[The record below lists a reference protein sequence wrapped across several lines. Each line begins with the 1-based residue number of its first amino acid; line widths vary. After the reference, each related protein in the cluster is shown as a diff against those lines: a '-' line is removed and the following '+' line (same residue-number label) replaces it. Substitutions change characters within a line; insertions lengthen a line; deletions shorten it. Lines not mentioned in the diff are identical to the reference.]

1 MASFSGQMWGDAI
14 KEDLKAGL
22 KLDVL
27 VDQPENKRRHVC
39 ASPVDSNAAS
49 VQPEEST
56 DHWPEELRLSMD
68 WFQEVASGCNGR
80 RESVLVAAPT
90 SAGKTLVA
98 LHAIQRC
105 LDRGERVGY
114 TAPVKALSN
123 QKYGDFVRLF
133 GADKVCLLTGD
144 ATAGDPDTAPIVVM
158 TTEVLVGMLHN
169 DRNRAESEDGLIRQM
184 TTAIFDEVHYIADEE
199 RGTVWEEAII
209 LLERHI
215 SLVCL
220 SATIPNYLELAAWI
234 AQTRHGPCHAVYS
247 GHRPVPLEHCVF
259 PCPPSK
265 EATVIVDKKGRF
277 SARGFQK
284 AIRDLPRRAEANTG
298 NQDEKLNSN
307 SRDRDKELLAAV
319 EECKERKD
327 LPLILFSFSRAECTK
342 AARDLSANLRLKPRA
357 RELVL
362 GMVRE
367 VVEKHLAPED
377 RNLDS
382 IRYCTEHLLPR
393 GVGVHHGGLLPVLRE
408 LTEQLFQDG
417 HLKILCT
424 TETFAIG
431 VNMPSKAVIF
441 NWAPNREFRK
451 YDGQQQRVVRSGEYR
466 QMSGRAGRRNQDG
479 YGRAISIMACHAELG
494 LVKRITVGE
503 AEKVESKFRLSYSL
517 ILRNLRTS
525 RAQLELLTSQS
536 FRQFQTDSSEVMV
549 FKEEAESKL
558 RVLQHLGLVQ
568 EGRGLTS
575 TGAALSRVQV
585 AGNELLAACL
595 LEHGLAAMAGVGG
608 SRSGEVLMAFLSCL
622 VNDLEERIADAQRAC
637 GCEVQSPEAEMRK
650 LRQRAGFADAV
661 PSDGLLTRVL
671 RRCLS
676 LVREFQAALTLLV
689 GREEELAMLEEARKS
704 LRRGG
709 KDHRALPFLESIY
722 LPLAVER
729 DTLDPDLLKG
739 RNTPCPHSV
748 GDLVWLAPC
757 EIGFAHVSISRAFHR
772 GGHTI
777 TSTLKQLLAGEI
789 EQSAIPMLEVYWVEG
804 QYWALANRR
813 LAVFRLFEQN
823 CPERGAQLQVQVVG
837 DERANEWGWANKWT
851 TGLWRGRRIKVRG
864 TGEVIGRTAEETVF
878 HVDWPDVHH
887 EEESPDTGGEL
898 TGYAR
903 LPRDSGAAAEDDTGT
918 VSGESAD
925 DGEEQEAE
933 VARYDAT
940 SDAGSD
946 TLYVEN
952 CAIALDPR
960 RLCEFLIEREI
971 GENPVDGQGWSNP
984 RHISRSAT
992 ARDLSDWGDL
1002 PPDAPAS
1009 RAIPDDFKNVHEYLR
1024 CFAMPVL
1031 EEMVADVRAKLE
1043 ASELKLGDSAQV
1055 SLMSLE
1061 DARKRAAGGKTLPKL
1076 PKWCPPTEGEGATAE
1091 VAALCGIGGRPPKG
1105 VASPKELPP
1114 FHMGLLYREGHLKH
1128 VQALANDAAPTR
1140 GAPLST
1146 LQVDGPDDC
1155 RLCMVHSTP
1164 KAGLAIVIFGRR
1176 PGQEQPLAGAELLE
1190 VVYNDPEEASK
1201 DVTLME
1207 IGSLWKASRV
1217 REDGR
1222 AWQLGVR
1229 VEMFLSE
1236 HPEGWDGT
1244 PPPAAIAEG
1253 GHDWLGDRETWE
1265 QRQPT
1270 QQRPGDRVRLVF
1282 EGAGKQWRFAKLD
1295 CNACTAIRVAQALST
1310 PELHHPVFWQRE
1322 ISGCPDG
1329 ESSAWTSTA
1338 ANSCN
1343 SMNSR
1348 SGSDGDEH
1356 LERSGLN
1363 ESQRAAVEELVGCPH
1378 GVRLVQGPPGT
1389 GKTQTLSVL
1398 LDAFAALSL
1407 GLAGAEEG
1415 HDRDE
1420 SLAAAEE
1427 AEASGDE
1434 ETTAADTRRRRSP
1447 QQQRRHINRCHVG
1460 APTNIA
1466 CREIATRLVGR
1477 LKLRASF
1484 SRAMLSQ
1491 VALIAEQERANVTWG
1506 DTLSDILL
1514 DHKKKR
1520 VKRIA
1525 RFWLGEGHGQAI
1537 LGLEQMDWV
1546 HQPGLDP
1553 LAALLEDPQSSDKE
1567 QRRQTDRQDRQK
1579 LSVFIRSSFGVL
1591 ESKLK
1596 QQVAQLLSDVPLDT
1610 EAFWPKGCSGK
1621 QLKELRLEQKYIQKL
1636 KQLRAALDGLR
1647 KSIQQL
1653 RPQLDE
1659 AWASLV
1665 DSAYPRAP
1673 QGQGSPW
1680 GGAALQQG
1688 PSSSGS
1694 VQAGLHSSGS
1704 AQAWQSSTRTS
1715 GADLATLDSAYR
1727 SVENAAMGRT
1737 EDVWAL
1743 SELAFVRSIAPV
1755 SGEATADSYSEEEIR
1770 KAYKKLCL
1778 LIHPDKAPSEFRT
1791 RATVAFQSLEEA
1803 WSAVLRKV
1811 SDSEGRSWGSSA
1823 QTRSADRE
1831 ARPTAVP
1838 AKYGPGVQ
1846 EAFNSCA
1853 PLQQAFQQ
1861 MGEQLVKLRKV
1872 ASAVRSANSPLLKS
1886 AMLRHCVLVFSTVS
1900 VSGRPVLA
1908 QQRIPTLLL
1917 DEACQCCE
1925 AETIIA
1931 LRSYVERLFLIGDP
1945 RQLPATVTSTA
1956 AKMAGYGRSM
1966 FERLERIGRNSGALP
1981 SMLETQ
1987 YRMDPPILT
1996 WPNETFYGSRIRT
2009 AEELL
2014 LSRSAAWPSL
2024 AMEQLI
2030 PCDRHRFGAFR
2041 LFDTGLKEWREAR
2054 IRHTF
2059 QNPGEARF
2067 ILQLLRDFHRLC
2079 QPGVDVTVGI
2089 IAPYKGQ
2096 VELLTDSNVLQKSA
2110 IIVEHWGLPFMS
2122 ISRVKNEAKP
2132 QEVMRVMRA
2141 CYKSLDLH
2149 TFNMADFGLV
2159 IQNHIVFLRQCL
2171 LVTRRPNEGLLEQ
2184 AGLLAFPENPSTV
2197 KLFASQLC
2205 KAVQNCRQKKG
2216 KITNGTRQIPEVLE
2230 IIKLLETESSVS
2242 AESSPRTP
2250 SRSPPPGES
2259 LSRRAPSSSSL
2270 DGIMVSP
2277 GRILASY
2284 GLKATSS
2291 HAVTESREILEIY
2304 SSQEAHCSQCEPPAL
2319 PAPKLA
2325 AAISRPTATGQVTI
2339 YLDSS
2344 RRALVRVIDGQM
2356 HVAEMFT
2363 GPAGF
2368 AMGRFPGEI
2377 VEYSS
2382 EMPNLLLGITQ
2393 AKKQPKK
2400 LKVLKKPAA
2409 KAKSKAKAKAKSK
2422 SKARAQAQEQD
2433 EEEEEEEEEEEKQP
2447 DDEDLPATQEYPEEQ
2462 EAEEEEPPLALAIV
2476 ETAVVRA
2483 YGKMWHK
2490 NTKSYGIRQKFLA
2503 NKQIFTVR
2511 SKDGSM
2517 KQNALMAVADAALY
2531 RLNTSQ
2537 LSEQQWIRRSAIV
2550 STVDGFQG
2558 NERDRRLNV
2567 AVTRARRKVWIVGDV
2582 SHLSWQHQEN
2592 NGYYTLVPFARRRGW
2607 VVPVDP
2613 VTSSPG
2619 EQKPEAALPQPWWS
2633 QDLMQ
2638 AWDQQK
2644 EVGWM
2649 QARYDKEYGLWAPFC
2664 ALCGKG
2670 LYNDTGHLQKLG
2682 HAEAIKDPIAA
2693 GFGSDGAFTIYLDDM
2708 TEDIEG
2714 DSGDLVKAVVFV
2726 EGKEVAVLEE
2736 THLQALALGNQSV
2749 FRGWNETAPIE
2760 FQVREGCLLLEA
2772 DGDCS
2777 VDWIRRVLSVSGHRP
2792 VHITVAP
2799 PFPKPIVPA
2808 YAPGAVQPTVPAY
2821 APRAMPSAPYIPG
2834 STPISYAPQAV
2845 PSAPDIPESTPI
2857 YSSAPYIPDYAPIS
2871 SSASS
2876 AYPIV
2881 PIRPTALPA
2890 VPTVAASLPL
2900 AVAVVPQLPVGYPG
2914 ARWQSRYNE
2923 VPVLVRAGSAC
2934 DSKLLAT
2941 LSPESQQREFEQV
2954 GQWVS
2959 LDNGVVRMPVSWPA
2973 EHAPRGWA
2981 TADARAVPGPRPG
2994 PVFLRQKHEGAQGPE
3009 GWLGAVWEVL
3019 VATLVVRAGPSR
3031 EDEEVLSVRKGGH
3044 VVQEGPTRND
3054 GGLIRIPLML
3064 DVGWITVG
3072 IPDSRGPQV
3081 MELVNGDPPVDPIPM
3096 LPAVEAAPAAL
3107 MLPPP
3112 PPPPPP
3118 RPLPQRVVKAPPPL
3132 PPGTLQTSLA
3142 RQRPQSL
3149 SVRGPLPL
3157 DNVCWVRYLDDLI
3170 LCVAHHAD
3178 AKSLWESA
3186 HLEMEGVLGDGGA
3199 HEVEDSTQAMLQ
3211 QAVWDAFA
3219 SSSIPHSNQHV
3230 AQALVTEGLHRGLIA
3245 CGLGG
3250 NVKARKAA
3258 AKAALAV
3265 AVHLRSSRPSG
3276 IQALNVL
3283 LPLAGQCS
3291 EMRSSAQ

>member
-1 MASFSGQMWGDAI
+1 
-14 KEDLKAGL
+14 
-22 KLDVL
+22 
-27 VDQPENKRRHVC
+27 
-39 ASPVDSNAAS
+39 
-49 VQPEEST
+49 
-56 DHWPEELRLSMD
+56 
-68 WFQEVASGCNGR
+68 
-80 RESVLVAAPT
+80 
-90 SAGKTLVA
+90 
-98 LHAIQRC
+98 
-105 LDRGERVGY
+105 
-114 TAPVKALSN
+114 
-123 QKYGDFVRLF
+123 
-133 GADKVCLLTGD
+133 
-144 ATAGDPDTAPIVVM
+144 
-158 TTEVLVGMLHN
+158 
-169 DRNRAESEDGLIRQM
+169 
-184 TTAIFDEVHYIADEE
+184 
-199 RGTVWEEAII
+199 
-209 LLERHI
+209 
-215 SLVCL
+215 
-220 SATIPNYLELAAWI
+220 
-234 AQTRHGPCHAVYS
+234 
-247 GHRPVPLEHCVF
+247 
-259 PCPPSK
+259 
-265 EATVIVDKKGRF
+265 
-277 SARGFQK
+277 
-284 AIRDLPRRAEANTG
+284 
-298 NQDEKLNSN
+298 
-307 SRDRDKELLAAV
+307 
-319 EECKERKD
+319 
-327 LPLILFSFSRAECTK
+327 
-342 AARDLSANLRLKPRA
+342 
-357 RELVL
+357 
-362 GMVRE
+362 
-367 VVEKHLAPED
+367 
-377 RNLDS
+377 
-382 IRYCTEHLLPR
+382 
-393 GVGVHHGGLLPVLRE
+393 
-408 LTEQLFQDG
+408 
-417 HLKILCT
+417 
-424 TETFAIG
+424 
-431 VNMPSKAVIF
+431 
-441 NWAPNREFRK
+441 
-451 YDGQQQRVVRSGEYR
+451 
-466 QMSGRAGRRNQDG
+466 
-479 YGRAISIMACHAELG
+479 
-494 LVKRITVGE
+494 
-503 AEKVESKFRLSYSL
+503 
-517 ILRNLRTS
+517 
-525 RAQLELLTSQS
+525 
-536 FRQFQTDSSEVMV
+536 
-549 FKEEAESKL
+549 
-558 RVLQHLGLVQ
+558 
-568 EGRGLTS
+568 
-575 TGAALSRVQV
+575 
-585 AGNELLAACL
+585 
-595 LEHGLAAMAGVGG
+595 
-608 SRSGEVLMAFLSCL
+608 
-622 VNDLEERIADAQRAC
+622 
-637 GCEVQSPEAEMRK
+637 
-650 LRQRAGFADAV
+650 
-661 PSDGLLTRVL
+661 
-671 RRCLS
+671 
-676 LVREFQAALTLLV
+676 
-689 GREEELAMLEEARKS
+689 
-704 LRRGG
+704 
-709 KDHRALPFLESIY
+709 
-722 LPLAVER
+722 
-729 DTLDPDLLKG
+729 
-739 RNTPCPHSV
+739 
-748 GDLVWLAPC
+748 
-757 EIGFAHVSISRAFHR
+757 IGFAHVSISRAFHR

-1114 FHMGLLYREGHLKH
+1114 FHMGLLYREGQLKH

-1322 ISGCPDG
+1322 ISGCPDV

-1434 ETTAADTRRRRSP
+1434 ETTGADTRRRRSP

-1466 CREIATRLVGR
+1466 VREIATRLVGR

-1647 KSIQQL
+1647 KTIQQL

-1665 DSAYPRAP
+1665 DSAYPCAP

-1688 PSSSGS
+1688 PPSSGS

-1715 GADLATLDSAYR
+1715 RADLATLDSAYR

-1755 SGEATADSYSEEEIR
+1755 SGEATAGSYSEEEIR
-1770 KAYKKLCL
+1770 KAYRKLCL

-1823 QTRSADRE
+1823 QTRSGDRE

-1886 AMLRHCVLVFSTVS
+1886 AMLRHCVLVFSTMS
-1900 VSGRPVLA
+1900 VSGRLVLA

-1956 AKMAGYGRSM
+1956 AKMAGYG
-1966 FERLERIGRNSGALP
+1966 
-1981 SMLETQ
+1981 
-1987 YRMDPPILT
+1987 
-1996 WPNETFYGSRIRT
+1996 
-2009 AEELL
+2009 
-2014 LSRSAAWPSL
+2014 
-2024 AMEQLI
+2024 
-2030 PCDRHRFGAFR
+2030 
-2041 LFDTGLKEWREAR
+2041 
-2054 IRHTF
+2054 
-2059 QNPGEARF
+2059 
-2067 ILQLLRDFHRLC
+2067 
-2079 QPGVDVTVGI
+2079 
-2089 IAPYKGQ
+2089 
-2096 VELLTDSNVLQKSA
+2096 
-2110 IIVEHWGLPFMS
+2110 
-2122 ISRVKNEAKP
+2122 
-2132 QEVMRVMRA
+2132 
-2141 CYKSLDLH
+2141 
-2149 TFNMADFGLV
+2149 
-2159 IQNHIVFLRQCL
+2159 
-2171 LVTRRPNEGLLEQ
+2171 
-2184 AGLLAFPENPSTV
+2184 
-2197 KLFASQLC
+2197 
-2205 KAVQNCRQKKG
+2205 
-2216 KITNGTRQIPEVLE
+2216 
-2230 IIKLLETESSVS
+2230 
-2242 AESSPRTP
+2242 
-2250 SRSPPPGES
+2250 
-2259 LSRRAPSSSSL
+2259 
-2270 DGIMVSP
+2270 
-2277 GRILASY
+2277 
-2284 GLKATSS
+2284 
-2291 HAVTESREILEIY
+2291 
-2304 SSQEAHCSQCEPPAL
+2304 
-2319 PAPKLA
+2319 
-2325 AAISRPTATGQVTI
+2325 
-2339 YLDSS
+2339 
-2344 RRALVRVIDGQM
+2344 
-2356 HVAEMFT
+2356 
-2363 GPAGF
+2363 
-2368 AMGRFPGEI
+2368 
-2377 VEYSS
+2377 
-2382 EMPNLLLGITQ
+2382 
-2393 AKKQPKK
+2393 
-2400 LKVLKKPAA
+2400 
-2409 KAKSKAKAKAKSK
+2409 
-2422 SKARAQAQEQD
+2422 
-2433 EEEEEEEEEEEKQP
+2433 
-2447 DDEDLPATQEYPEEQ
+2447 
-2462 EAEEEEPPLALAIV
+2462 
-2476 ETAVVRA
+2476 
-2483 YGKMWHK
+2483 
-2490 NTKSYGIRQKFLA
+2490 
-2503 NKQIFTVR
+2503 
-2511 SKDGSM
+2511 
-2517 KQNALMAVADAALY
+2517 
-2531 RLNTSQ
+2531 
-2537 LSEQQWIRRSAIV
+2537 
-2550 STVDGFQG
+2550 
-2558 NERDRRLNV
+2558 
-2567 AVTRARRKVWIVGDV
+2567 
-2582 SHLSWQHQEN
+2582 
-2592 NGYYTLVPFARRRGW
+2592 
-2607 VVPVDP
+2607 
-2613 VTSSPG
+2613 
-2619 EQKPEAALPQPWWS
+2619 
-2633 QDLMQ
+2633 
-2638 AWDQQK
+2638 
-2644 EVGWM
+2644 
-2649 QARYDKEYGLWAPFC
+2649 
-2664 ALCGKG
+2664 
-2670 LYNDTGHLQKLG
+2670 
-2682 HAEAIKDPIAA
+2682 
-2693 GFGSDGAFTIYLDDM
+2693 
-2708 TEDIEG
+2708 
-2714 DSGDLVKAVVFV
+2714 
-2726 EGKEVAVLEE
+2726 
-2736 THLQALALGNQSV
+2736 
-2749 FRGWNETAPIE
+2749 
-2760 FQVREGCLLLEA
+2760 
-2772 DGDCS
+2772 
-2777 VDWIRRVLSVSGHRP
+2777 
-2792 VHITVAP
+2792 
-2799 PFPKPIVPA
+2799 
-2808 YAPGAVQPTVPAY
+2808 
-2821 APRAMPSAPYIPG
+2821 
-2834 STPISYAPQAV
+2834 
-2845 PSAPDIPESTPI
+2845 
-2857 YSSAPYIPDYAPIS
+2857 
-2871 SSASS
+2871 
-2876 AYPIV
+2876 
-2881 PIRPTALPA
+2881 
-2890 VPTVAASLPL
+2890 
-2900 AVAVVPQLPVGYPG
+2900 
-2914 ARWQSRYNE
+2914 
-2923 VPVLVRAGSAC
+2923 
-2934 DSKLLAT
+2934 
-2941 LSPESQQREFEQV
+2941 
-2954 GQWVS
+2954 
-2959 LDNGVVRMPVSWPA
+2959 
-2973 EHAPRGWA
+2973 
-2981 TADARAVPGPRPG
+2981 
-2994 PVFLRQKHEGAQGPE
+2994 
-3009 GWLGAVWEVL
+3009 
-3019 VATLVVRAGPSR
+3019 
-3031 EDEEVLSVRKGGH
+3031 
-3044 VVQEGPTRND
+3044 
-3054 GGLIRIPLML
+3054 
-3064 DVGWITVG
+3064 
-3072 IPDSRGPQV
+3072 
-3081 MELVNGDPPVDPIPM
+3081 
-3096 LPAVEAAPAAL
+3096 
-3107 MLPPP
+3107 
-3112 PPPPPP
+3112 
-3118 RPLPQRVVKAPPPL
+3118 
-3132 PPGTLQTSLA
+3132 
-3142 RQRPQSL
+3142 
-3149 SVRGPLPL
+3149 
-3157 DNVCWVRYLDDLI
+3157 
-3170 LCVAHHAD
+3170 
-3178 AKSLWESA
+3178 
-3186 HLEMEGVLGDGGA
+3186 
-3199 HEVEDSTQAMLQ
+3199 
-3211 QAVWDAFA
+3211 
-3219 SSSIPHSNQHV
+3219 
-3230 AQALVTEGLHRGLIA
+3230 
-3245 CGLGG
+3245 
-3250 NVKARKAA
+3250 
-3258 AKAALAV
+3258 
-3265 AVHLRSSRPSG
+3265 
-3276 IQALNVL
+3276 
-3283 LPLAGQCS
+3283 
-3291 EMRSSAQ
+3291 